1 MYLCTVLVVRLHVDV
16 DWRAVP
22 LISGSGILFS
32 LQFLFLFCVLCFV
45 ITSVMLTAFFLSL
58 EQRHEGQTF
67 GA

>member
-22 LISGSGILFS
+22 LISWFWNRV
-32 LQFLFLFCVLCFV
+32 FFTVFVFVLCFV